1 MENNNSWGVI
11 FVLKLWKEGCK
22 MAKII
27 DRLKEQLT
35 EDILTETEIDAV
47 MEKEKYYPIESDTEQ
62 EDGVIKYSNG
72 KSEMWVKCIYSDGEY
87 LVSDV
92 TLKTKKSGSTRTRHL
107 TPEEI
112 KQFMDYFRNNGKYDE
127 FLIFLME
134 LFLAR
139 RIGDTLCLEWGNFYY
154 ENGNK
159 RDVIRDL
166 LEQKTDKIAKLH
178 IANVIWKYLD

>member
-1 MENNNSWGVI
+1 
-11 FVLKLWKEGCK
+11 

-47 MEKEKYYPIESDTEQ
+47 MEKEKYYPIESDSEQ

-112 KQFMDYFRNNGKYDE
+112 KQFMDYFRSNGKYDE

-154 ENGNK
+154 ENGKK

-166 LEQKTDKIAKLH
+166 
-178 IANVIWKYLD
+178 

>member
-1 MENNNSWGVI
+1 
-11 FVLKLWKEGCK
+11 

-47 MEKEKYYPIESDTEQ
+47 MEKEKYYPIESDAEQ

-107 TPEEI
+107 TP
-112 KQFMDYFRNNGKYDE
+112 K
-127 FLIFLME
+127 
-134 LFLAR
+134 
-139 RIGDTLCLEWGNFYY
+139 
-154 ENGNK
+154 
-159 RDVIRDL
+159 
-166 LEQKTDKIAKLH
+166 
-178 IANVIWKYLD
+178 